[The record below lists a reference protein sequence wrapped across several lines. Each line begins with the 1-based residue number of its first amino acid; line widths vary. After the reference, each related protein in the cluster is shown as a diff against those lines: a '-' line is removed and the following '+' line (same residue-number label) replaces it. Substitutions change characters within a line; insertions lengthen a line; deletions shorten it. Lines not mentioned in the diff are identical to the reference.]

1 MKTIDVHSHGI
12 GGYDTHTDAVSNIL
26 KIAAMH
32 GNSGVSEIILS
43 VYPSELN
50 KMRQDMTKIKDAIEI
65 QKKESVSMSG
75 ISTHSMDYEVS
86 RPAKILGIHLEGPF
100 LNESKCG
107 SLNKETFLK
116 PDEYIFAKLMD
127 GFKDVVRIITIAPEL
142 NGAPGLI
149 RKISG
154 MGIIVSM
161 GHSEA
166 TFNETER
173 GFNCGAKGITHIFNA
188 MRGFHHREPG
198 IAGFALTNPD
208 IYIEVIA
215 DPHHLHPATMQ
226 IIFRQKNPE
235 KIIIISD
242 SVKETGLSN
251 LGMPVKEFS
260 GKLSGGSMTITES
273 ANRLIERGFDKEMIL
288 KCITKNPVRYL
299 TE

>member
-1 MKTIDVHSHGI
+1 MKTIDIHSHGI
-12 GGYDTHTDAVSNIL
+12 GGYDTHADSVNSIL
-26 KIAAMH
+26 KIAAIH

-43 VYPSELN
+43 IYPSELN
-50 KMRQDMTKIKDAIEI
+50 KMRQEMTIIKDAIEI
-65 QKKESVSMSG
+65 QKKETDLLSG
-75 ISTHSMDYEVS
+75 TSKHSKDYEIS
-86 RPAKILGIHLEGPF
+86 MPAKILGVHLEGPF

-107 SLNKETFLK
+107 SLNKETLME
-116 PDEYIFAKLMD
+116 PDEYIFKKLIE
-127 GFKDVVRIITIAPEL
+127 GFEDVVRVITIAPEL
-142 NGAPGLI
+142 NGAYGLI

-166 TFNETER
+166 TFNETEM

-198 IAGFALTNPD
+198 IAGFALTNPN
-208 IYIEVIA
+208 IFIEVIA
-215 DPHHLHPATMQ
+215 DQHHLHPATLQ

-242 SVKETGLSN
+242 SIKETGLSN
-251 LGMPVKEFS
+251 LEMPAKESS

-273 ANRLIERGFDKEMIL
+273 ANRLTERGFDKEMIL
-288 KCITKNPVRYL
+288 KCITENPFRFL